1 MERKPIEG
9 NMLTMGLDGA
19 DSEPAYEVDSYMVI
33 AVAFLAGVLT
43 FVMAAALVRLPPV
56 LLQWWQVVA
65 GLFLA
70 TAVGFVV
77 GVVTM
82 ALAAAAHYDMDGA
95 E

>member
-1 MERKPIEG
+1 MERKPIDA
-9 NMLTMGLDGA
+9 NSLTMGLDGA
-19 DSEPAYEVDSYMVI
+19 DSEPAYEVDSYMVV

-43 FVMAAALVRLPPV
+43 FVMAAAMVKLPPV
-56 LLQWWQVVA
+56 LLQPWQVVA

-70 TAVGFVV
+70 TAAGFLA

-82 ALAAAAHYDMDGA
+82 ACAAAADYDMDGA

>member
-1 MERKPIEG
+1 MERKPIDA

-43 FVMAAALVRLPPV
+43 FVMAAALVELPPV
-56 LLQWWQVVA
+56 LLQWWQLVA
-65 GLFLA
+65 GAL
-70 TAVGFVV
+70 VWGFICYMG

-82 ALAAAAHYDMDGA
+82 ACMAMAHSDMDGA